1 MKVIIGSGKVANII
15 KNKDDDILSHSVID
29 IVNADFVIK
38 KLSKYPSGTIIINT
52 AAKINLEWCEE
63 NKEQTR
69 LVNVVGALNVAKSC
83 EKFGH
88 HLVHISSGCIF
99 NGMETEKLYSE
110 DDEPTPACWYA
121 QTKADADV
129 LLLSTVYEKISI
141 VRPRQLISPVPNPTN
156 MLTKFASMKSGKFID
171 SKNSVTCIEDMK
183 DAIEHLISK
192 KLYGIYNVA
201 NVGWL
206 SPYDIALKIK
216 ETISPDLIVEKT
228 SYQDYVNTLTV
239 KRVNT
244 LLNIS
249 KLTSTGYT
257 PRSVFDALQW
267 CLKNYGP
274 NVVK

>member
-129 LLLSTVYEKISI
+129 LLLSTGYEKISI

-201 NVGWL
+201 NTGWL

-216 ETISPDLIVEKT
+216 ETISPDLVVEKT

-244 LLNIS
+244 LLNTN

-257 PRSVFDALQW
+257 PRSSSDALQW
-267 CLKNYGP
+267 CLENY
-274 NVVK
+274 NKTSN